1 MFVSALN
8 AMRAR
13 EYLHK
18 TALLINGK
26 DLKFNTQHLQSEKRE
41 RINAHDDG
49 NRVERATHY
58 HTRTREQHQHEQQ
71 DDETIFARFFFERRR
86 SFSER

>member
-8 AMRAR
+8 ATRAR

-26 DLKFNTQHLQSEKRE
+26 DLKFNTQTPSEKRE

>member
-1 MFVSALN
+1 
-8 AMRAR
+8 MRAR

-26 DLKFNTQHLQSEKRE
+26 DLKFNTTPSEKRE